1 MKRFC
6 MCLLLA
12 LALSVNAL
20 ALEVPTSTVV
30 QNLNGSQQLIKTFVL
45 SPDKDPQEL
54 IEKPFEQEGFLYT
67 FADIVKD
74 ENHVADTTYHRET
87 VTVETS
93 TNDLSKI
100 LEQLESSIYY
110 DDGTYKG
117 TLALDHTSIR
127 TEASGYE
134 TRSSTVTATKT
145 IGPVDRN
152 DMSYVPAKE
161 AEQWS
166 EPRSVPVL
174 TESGELKT
182 VQGYIQCKPFWSFDN
197 SDATGRPSFDFA
209 NNGQIDL
216 RDNRWKE
223 TLEGHIRFALAKE
236 QQLRHIGRSG
246 GLGAL
251 READDV
257 YNNLNREL
265 IAALKL
271 MHGTAFLGDVNFY
284 GEDHKLVATGQKSVY
299 EEYTGQMVYNFGCS
313 FCVPTADETLE
324 ELIRAWNSN
333 DTLPKKRINVS
344 AIVDRVKEIGGINLL
359 WY

>member
-1 MKRFC
+1 M
-6 MCLLLA
+6 
-12 LALSVNAL
+12 
-20 ALEVPTSTVV
+20 
-30 QNLNGSQQLIKTFVL
+30 
-45 SPDKDPQEL
+45 
-54 IEKPFEQEGFLYT
+54 
-67 FADIVKD
+67 
-74 ENHVADTTYHRET
+74 
-87 VTVETS
+87 
-93 TNDLSKI
+93 
-100 LEQLESSIYY
+100 
-110 DDGTYKG
+110 
-117 TLALDHTSIR
+117 
-127 TEASGYE
+127 
-134 TRSSTVTATKT
+134 
-145 IGPVDRN
+145 RN
-152 DMSYVPAKE
+152 
-161 AEQWS
+161 
-166 EPRSVPVL
+166 R
-174 TESGELKT
+174 
-182 VQGYIQCKPFWSFDN
+182 
-197 SDATGRPSFDFA
+197 
-209 NNGQIDL
+209 QIDL
-216 RDNRWKE
+216 RDSRWKE

-284 GEDHKLVATGQKSVY
+284 GEDHKLVAAGQKSVY

-344 AIVDRVKEIGGINLL
+344 AIVDRVKEIGGINLI